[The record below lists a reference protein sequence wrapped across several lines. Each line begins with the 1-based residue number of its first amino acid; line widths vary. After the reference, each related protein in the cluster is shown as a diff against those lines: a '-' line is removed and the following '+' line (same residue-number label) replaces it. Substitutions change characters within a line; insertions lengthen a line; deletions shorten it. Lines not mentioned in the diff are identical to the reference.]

1 MGEEVEN
8 NLIEMENFLETK
20 GKIDV
25 HDDVFNKLMYLY
37 KFAMQE
43 LETKLK
49 IVQEEFKYFYDYE
62 LIDHIN
68 YRIKKPESI
77 EAKMK
82 KKNLRLQY
90 RDMINEIND
99 IAGIRVVCP
108 LKKDIF
114 SIKEFIKNIPG
125 IHILKEK
132 DYVNNPKKSGY
143 SSYHIIAEVPVS
155 LSSKFMY
162 VKVEIQIRTMAMDF
176 WASLE
181 HKLKYKSKEKVTNA
195 TSKEL
200 VSCAKIVQKLDKKM
214 MLLNN

>member
-62 LIDHIN
+62 LIDHIQS
-68 YRIKKPESI
+68 RIKEPKSI
-77 EAKMK
+77 LKKMDK
-82 KKNLRLQY
+82 KGCEFTYKGLIEN
-90 RDMINEIND
+90 IND
-99 IAGIRVVCP
+99 IAGIRVICL
-108 LKKDIF
+108 LKDDIYI
-114 SIKEFIKNIPG
+114 IKQLIEKIPG
-125 IHILKEK
+125 IRILKEK
-132 DYVNNPKKSGY
+132 DYVQNPKKSGY
-143 SSYHIIAEVPVS
+143 SSYHLIVEVPVF
-155 LSSKFMY
+155 LAK
-162 VKVEIQIRTMAMDF
+162 KVIYIKTEIQIRTMAMDF
-176 WASLE
+176 WATIE
-181 HKLKYKSKEKVTNA
+181 HKMKYKPEEVDKT

-200 VSCAKIVQKLDKKM
+200 ISCAKVIQKLDQKM